1 MSMKQF
7 VNGGLQFCE
16 HLHLHHTIEELHIF
30 PVLARKMPA
39 FRKELELL
47 TQHKQIHAG
56 LDQFQAYL
64 EACASGEREL
74 RMTELKALMDRF
86 GTVLWT
92 HLDDEVEQLGA
103 ENMRKY
109 WTPAEMRSMPILGRQ
124 DRRAVNMNY
133 DELVDK
139 VNRKIE
145 REKVIINAANAMRQS
160 SNPQVQQSLDS
171 QVREARKGISYL
183 EETKRELEM
192 RRAGQSSESSSSHG
206 PLPPAHGGIPPQHR
220 ALRDAQQQGPSA
232 PPSRG
237 GSAYSVQSSDY
248 GDPGAGGYIEDLSGG
263 NGIMPPRAPFGP
275 QAPGSGIPRSRP
287 NYSKLDLIK
296 YDTPY
301 LGPRIQLMLS
311 QLEFKLSVEKQ
322 YKDGVEKMVRLYQD
336 EGDRRSKADAEARRI
351 ESNQKIQ
358 LLKQSL
364 KRYEDL
370 HVDMESSNDDPDDDS
385 INSPNM
391 RKPLTGTLSMLIHG
405 VKDVDHAA
413 ISRLSRGPETFVIMK
428 VEDAF
433 KIRTKSTRVD
443 KWTDES
449 HTIDIEK
456 ANEIELTVYDKSG
469 AHPTP
474 IGMLWIRIS
483 DIAEEMRRKK
493 IEADLNN
500 SQWVTADRMNTGGNP
515 GQPDSGFSSST
526 NLAQDRGARGGANR
540 DSSFN
545 APGQSSQNPTAID
558 AWFALEPVGRIH
570 LSLSFTK
577 QSKDRKPFDVGL
589 NRKGA
594 IRQRKEE
601 VHELYGHKFLLQQF
615 YNIMRCA
622 LCGDFLKYSA
632 GMQCE
637 DCKYTCH
644 KKCYPKV
651 VTKCIS
657 KSNAETDP
665 DEEKLNHRIPHR
677 FEGFSNMGANWCC
690 HCGYMLPIGRKNCR
704 KCSECGLSC
713 HAQCTHLVPDFCG
726 MSMEVANQILT
737 VARETRDAQ
746 DRYRKPTNL
755 ADRTLRTKPGGRPAQ
770 PPQQPPNRVP
780 PREDFSTPPAQE
792 QRRPPAHEDIYSPPP
807 APQAAGGVTALNAA
821 KLASGVSNQYGSK
834 PGRPDMSPRAGSSHA
849 ASAAAA
855 ALSGEGKRTSSGN
868 APPYS
873 RTSTSIATDYSTIS
887 GQRSSGGY
895 PSYEEAPQAPSPQPS
910 QPTYNPK
917 DYAGYAGYP
926 TQQPPVPQ
934 QPAPRPTHQ
943 EPERPPAGLPLV
955 KKQPESQSPTQQ
967 GTGRR
972 IGLEHFNFLAVL
984 GKGNFGKVMLAE
996 TKATKKLYAIK
1007 VLKKEFIIE
1016 NDEVEST
1023 KSEKRVFLVANK
1035 ERHPFLLN
1043 LHACF
1048 QTETRVYFVME
1059 YISGG
1064 DLMLHI
1070 QRGQFGSKRAQFY
1083 AAEVCLALK
1092 YFHENGVIYRDL
1104 KLDNIL
1110 LALDGHIKIADYGLC
1125 KEAMWYGST
1134 TSTFCG
1140 TPEFMAPEILLDKK
1154 YGRAVDW
1161 WAFGVLIYQM
1171 LLQQSPFRGEDEDEI
1186 YDAILADEP
1195 LYPIHMPRDSV
1206 SILQKLLMREPEL
1219 RLGSGPTDAQEI
1231 MSHAFFRNINWDEFR
1246 EKKVPPPF
1254 MPQISNPTD
1263 TSNFDSEFTSVT
1275 PVLTPVQS
1283 VGANESINCW
1293 ASKWG
1298 GRSG

>member
-1 MSMKQF
+1 M
-7 VNGGLQFCE
+7 N
-16 HLHLHHTIEELHIF
+16 
-30 PVLARKMPA
+30 
-39 FRKELELL
+39 
-47 TQHKQIHAG
+47 
-56 LDQFQAYL
+56 
-64 EACASGEREL
+64 
-74 RMTELKALMDRF
+74 
-86 GTVLWT
+86 
-92 HLDDEVEQLGA
+92 DDDLINQV
-103 ENMRKY
+103 Y
-109 WTPAEMRSMPILGRQ
+109 
-124 DRRAVNMNY
+124 
-133 DELVDK
+133 
-139 VNRKIE
+139 RKIE
-145 REKVIINAANAMRQS
+145 REKVLINAANNMRQS

-171 QVREARKGISYL
+171 QIRESRKGIDYL
-183 EETKRELEM
+183 EERMRELQM
-192 RRAGQSSESSSSHG
+192 RRMEAMGGGSSGSNGG
-206 PLPPAHGGIPPQHR
+206 PQPPVHGGMSP
-220 ALRDAQQQGPSA
+220 QQQRNVRSGGRPGGPT
-232 PPSRG
+232 PPPKDGSQGYQEG
-237 GSAYSVQSSDY
+237 GDY
-248 GDPGAGGYIEDLSGG
+248 GDPGNGGYMNDMSGG
-263 NGIMPPRAPFGP
+263 HGMMPPRAPFGP
-275 QAPGSGIPRSRP
+275 PGPGERMPKSRP
-287 NYSKLDLIK
+287 NYTKLDLIK
-296 YDTPY
+296 YDTPF

-336 EGDRRSKADAEARRI
+336 EGDRRSRADAEARRI

-358 LLKQSL
+358 LLKQAL

-370 HVDMESSNDDPDDDS
+370 HVDMESTNDAPDDDS
-385 INSPNM
+385 LNSPNM
-391 RKPLTGTLSMLIHG
+391 RKPLTGLLSMTVHA

-413 ISRLSRGPETFVIMK
+413 TGRFARGPETFVILK
-428 VEDAF
+428 VEDSF
-433 KIRTKSTRVD
+433 KVRTKATRID
-443 KWTDES
+443 RWTDEL
-449 HTIDIEK
+449 HQVDIDK

-469 AHPTP
+469 THPTP
-474 IGMLWIRIS
+474 IAMLWIRIS

-493 IEADLNN
+493 IEADLGGG
-500 SQWVTADRMNTGGNP
+500 WATAESMDNAGAQNR
-515 GQPDSGFSSST
+515 QDSAYGSSNQGSFQGRDQRDSKGSSSGGFGAMQST
-526 NLAQDRGARGGANR
+526 AQ
-540 DSSFN
+540 
-545 APGQSSQNPTAID
+545 PGDID
-558 AWFALEPVGRIH
+558 AWFALEPVGRIQ
-570 LSLSFTK
+570 LTLSFTK
-577 QSKDRKPFDVGL
+577 QIKDRRPFDIGL

-601 VHELYGHKFLLQQF
+601 VHELYGHKFILQQF

-622 LCGDFLKYSA
+622 LCGEFLKYSA

-644 KKCYPKV
+644 KKCYGKV

-677 FEGFSNMGANWCC
+677 FEAFSNMGANWPPPREEQASAATPASDPRRS
-690 HCGYMLPIGRKNCR
+690 HGQEDSYTQVAA
-704 KCSECGLSC
+704 
-713 HAQCTHLVPDFCG
+713 AQVQQYP
-726 MSMEVANQILT
+726 
-737 VARETRDAQ
+737 
-746 DRYRKPTNL
+746 PTS
-755 ADRTLRTKPGGRPAQ
+755 AAEAAKKAAYSGQGAPQQRR
-770 PPQQPPNRVP
+770 PQQPPRTA
-780 PREDFSTPPAQE
+780 S
-792 QRRPPAHEDIYSPPP
+792 S
-807 APQAAGGVTALNAA
+807 QAAIDAASSVMAANNGKRVSQQRSQTATDVSTLSGMAG
-821 KLASGVSNQYGSK
+821 ASGYS
-834 PGRPDMSPRAGSSHA
+834 DFEESPS
-849 ASAAAA
+849 
-855 ALSGEGKRTSSGN
+855 
-868 APPYS
+868 
-873 RTSTSIATDYSTIS
+873 STSGS
-887 GQRSSGGY
+887 R
-895 PSYEEAPQAPSPQPS
+895 PQQPQ

-917 DYAGYAGYP
+917 DYAGFTGYP
-926 TQQPPVPQ
+926 AQAPPVAAIQSQQNYPDPNRQQQQSLPLAKQQPPQ
-934 QPAPRPTHQ
+934 DPA
-943 EPERPPAGLPLV
+943 
-955 KKQPESQSPTQQ
+955 QQ
-967 GTGRR
+967 GMGRR

-1023 KSEKRVFLVANK
+1023 KSEKRVFLIANK

-1104 KLDNIL
+1104 KLDNIML
-1110 LALDGHIKIADYGLC
+1110 TLDGHIKVADYGLC
-1125 KEAMWYGST
+1125 KEEMWYGSS

-1231 MSHAFFRNINWDEFR
+1231 MSHAFFRNINWDDFR
-1246 EKKVPPPF
+1246 DKKVPPPF
-1254 MPQISNPTD
+1254 KPEIKSPTD

-1283 VGANESINCW
+1283 VLTQAMQEEFRGFSYSADFI
-1293 ASKWG
+1293 
-1298 GRSG
+1298 